1 MHELEMLDYLCKIVP
16 DIVLL
21 KVELTNHL
29 KQFTLLYNNPSQYTY
44 IKGKFEDCNSFEEYI
59 YLYISFRLTIINI
72 KARATRAKT
81 IFGKTYEV
89 FIAEPSRFNTL
100 IHAYNLSSEHL
111 LWLIGVCNKYEAYE
125 QVAILEQRIAEI
137 GGCKPITD
145 RFNL

>member
-21 KVELTNHL
+21 KVELVNHL
-29 KQFTLLYNNPSQYTY
+29 KQITYLYNNPSQYTY
-44 IKGKFEDCNSFEEYI
+44 VKGKFENCNSFEEYI
-59 YLYISFRLTIINI
+59 YHYISFRLTIINI

-89 FIAEPSRFNTL
+89 SIAEPSRFNTL
-100 IHAYNLSSEHL
+100 IHTYNLSSEHL
-111 LWLIGVCNKYEAYE
+111 LWLIEVCNKYEAYE

-137 GGCKPITD
+137 GGCKSLTD
-145 RFNL
+145 RFQL